1 MTFGNVMTIL
11 PDVSAV
17 KGGLVL
23 CSVVF
28 GALGHARPLDG
39 PENAVLYD
47 LASA

>member
-1 MTFGNVMTIL
+1 MTIL
-11 PDVSAV
+11 SGVSAV

-28 GALGHARPLDG
+28 GVPGHARPLDD